1 MSELILLI
9 IFCALLGS
17 GVGFLAGLLGI
28 GGGLIIVP
36 VLSSILLHFEVLP
49 PEQVVITAIA
59 TSLASILFTS
69 TSSAI
74 AHHKKGNVPWALA
87 PWVMTG
93 VALGALISG
102 FMAALLPE
110 QVVRLVFVVSVVL
123 IAFKMLYSSTK
134 SDASTE
140 RKMPNKGLLTLL
152 TTIIGGLSAMIGIG
166 GGALLVPLL
175 TFFSVDMKKAIGCAS
190 ACGIVIALF
199 GSIGYISS
207 GSAHFALADGFAGFV
222 YLPALLGIVCTS
234 WFTAPL
240 GAKSTHYL
248 PVSMIK
254 KIFAVL
260 LLVIAVS
267 MMMH

>member
-1 MSELILLI
+1 MSELLLLI

-36 VLSSILLHFEVLP
+36 VLSSILLHFNILP
-49 PEQVVITAIA
+49 TEQLVVSAIA

-74 AHHKKGNVPWALA
+74 AHHKNGNVPWELA
-87 PWVMTG
+87 PWVMMG

-102 FMAALLPE
+102 FIAALLPE
-110 QVVRLVFVVSVVL
+110 KIVRIVFAVSVVL
-123 IAFKMLYSSTK
+123 IAFKMLYSSK
-134 SDASTE
+134 SNSIAE
-140 RKMPNKGLLTLL
+140 RPMAGKALLTLC

-166 GGALLVPLL
+166 GGALLVPML

-199 GSIGYISS
+199 GSVGYISS
-207 GSAHFALADGFAGFV
+207 GSRYLALEDGFAGFV

-234 WFTAPL
+234 WFTAPI
-240 GAKSTHYL
+240 GAKATQHL
-248 PVSMIK
+248 PVSLIK
-254 KIFAVL
+254 KIFAAL
-260 LLVIAVS
+260 LIVIAAKMVIS
-267 MMMH
+267 

>member
-1 MSELILLI
+1 MSELLLLI
-9 IFCALLGS
+9 FYCALLGS

-36 VLSSILLHFEVLP
+36 VLSSILLYLEVLP
-49 PEQVVITAIA
+49 SDQVVVAAIA

-69 TSSAI
+69 TSSAL
-74 AHHKKGNVPWALA
+74 AHHKNGNVPWDLA
-87 PWVMTG
+87 PWIMLG
-93 VALGALISG
+93 VALGALVSG

-110 QVVRLVFVVSVVL
+110 KVVRIVFAVSVVL
-123 IAFKMLYSSTK
+123 IAIKMFLSSK
-134 SDASTE
+134 SDAPKE
-140 RKMPNKGLLTLL
+140 RKLPNKGVLTVL
-152 TTIIGGLSAMIGIG
+152 TTITGGLSAMIGIG

-199 GSIGYISS
+199 GSIGYITS
-207 GSAHFALADGFAGFV
+207 GSSHFALTDGFAGFV

-240 GAKSTHYL
+240 GAKATNHL
-248 PVSMIK
+248 PVPTIK
-254 KIFAVL
+254 KIFSV
-260 LLVIAVS
+260 LLVIIAAS
-267 MMMH
+267 MVAR